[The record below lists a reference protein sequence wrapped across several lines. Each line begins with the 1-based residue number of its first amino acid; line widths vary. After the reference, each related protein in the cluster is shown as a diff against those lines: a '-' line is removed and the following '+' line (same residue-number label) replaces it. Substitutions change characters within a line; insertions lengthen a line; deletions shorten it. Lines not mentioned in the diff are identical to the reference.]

1 MLTSTGVLKSFTI
14 FQLFTGTFR
23 GCICFQAPVTRAQS
37 HPSAALTDHR
47 SARAAPQPG
56 QARLP
61 PAERAKGAGGACGVG
76 GQRQATTTARDRG
89 EGRGPSPS
97 PLHTGPSPGATVG
110 GRLGMHGG
118 DGGGCAGGGRGWGE
132 IRPWGWRQL
141 PIAMGT
147 PPGTM
152 GLPGPPLQ
160 TMAPLQ
166 MMTKWADSTLDDR
179 VHPREVGRKRAAK

>member
-118 DGGGCAGGGRGWGE
+118 DGGGCTGGRAG
-132 IRPWGWRQL
+132 
-141 PIAMGT
+141 
-147 PPGTM
+147 
-152 GLPGPPLQ
+152 
-160 TMAPLQ
+160 
-166 MMTKWADSTLDDR
+166 
-179 VHPREVGRKRAAK
+179 VGRDPPVGMEAAAHCHGDPSWHHGAARSPTADHGSTADDDQMG

>member
-76 GQRQATTTARDRG
+76 GQRQATARDRG

-97 PLHTGPSPGATVG
+97 PLHTGPSPGAMVG
-110 GRLGMHGG
+110 GRLGMHSV
-118 DGGGCAGGGRGWGE
+118 GGGGRAAGGRGWGE

-141 PIAMGT
+141 PVAMGT
-147 PPGTM
+147 PPGTT
-152 GLPGPPLQ
+152 GLPGPQLQ
-160 TMAPLQ
+160 TMAPPQ
-166 MMTKWADSTLDDR
+166 MMTKWADAST
-179 VHPREVGRKRAAK
+179 HASEVGRKRAAK

>member
-61 PAERAKGAGGACGVG
+61 PAERAKGAGGACGVW
-76 GQRQATTTARDRG
+76 GQRQATARDRG

-97 PLHTGPSPGATVG
+97 PLHTGPSPGAMVG
-110 GRLGMHGG
+110 GRLGMHSVGGGGRAAGMGVDARRAGGGGARSARG
-118 DGGGCAGGGRGWGE
+118 DGGSCPLPWGPLLAPRGCQVPNC
-132 IRPWGWRQL
+132 RPWLHCR
-141 PIAMGT
+141 
-147 PPGTM
+147 
-152 GLPGPPLQ
+152 
-160 TMAPLQ
+160 
-166 MMTKWADSTLDDR
+166 
-179 VHPREVGRKRAAK
+179 